1 MNDTKIFLR
10 ANTSTQEFEEFEIT
24 IPGKELTD
32 AEWELFKKM
41 LPLAMMQAFPPEEES
56 NEMKVEA
63 NVTADLEVTKAA

>member
-1 MNDTKIFLR
+1 MNGTKIFLR

-41 LPLAMMQAFPPEEES
+41 LLLAMMQAFPAEES
-56 NEMKVEA
+56 KEIKVESSM
-63 NVTADLEVTKAA
+63 TTDLEVAKAA

>member
-1 MNDTKIFLR
+1 MNGTKIFLR

-41 LPLAMMQAFPPEEES
+41 LPLAMMQAFPAEES
-56 NEMKVEA
+56 KEIKVESSM
-63 NVTADLEVTKAA
+63 TTDLEVAKVA

>member
-1 MNDTKIFLR
+1 MNSTKIFLR

-41 LPLAMMQAFPPEEES
+41 LPLAMMQAFPAEES
-56 NEMKVEA
+56 KEIKVESSM
-63 NVTADLEVTKAA
+63 TTDLEVAKAA

>member
-1 MNDTKIFLR
+1 MNGTKIFLR

-41 LPLAMMQAFPPEEES
+41 LPLAMMQAFPTEES
-56 NEMKVEA
+56 KEIKVESSM
-63 NVTADLEVTKAA
+63 TTDLEVAKAA

>member
-1 MNDTKIFLR
+1 MNGTKIFLR

-41 LPLAMMQAFPPEEES
+41 LPLAMMQAFPAEES
-56 NEMKVEA
+56 KEIKIESSM
-63 NVTADLEVTKAA
+63 TTDLEVAKAA